1 MPELGDHPFAYQV
14 LKSDSIRITC
24 QGKHARTVSGKE
36 AQKLLA
42 RLQQQSEDEQ
52 QLTLAKSTG
61 QFKFGNEKIQKHS
74 GAAD

>member
-1 MPELGDHPFAYQV
+1 MPDPGNHPFAYQL

-36 AQKLLA
+36 ARKLLI
-42 RLQQQSEDEQ
+42 RLQQQSEDER

-61 QFKFGNEKIQKHS
+61 QFKFGNEKEQKNS
-74 GAAD
+74 STAG